1 VRILVTGGAGFVGS
15 HVVDEL
21 VSRGHEVFVHDDFST
36 CELTDE
42 GDSSLHCNP
51 QAQYNVW
58 SGGAPEAIVH
68 LALRHP
74 LERERAV
81 WKAAFEGFVV
91 EGVRF
96 LMDALN
102 TRSIKRFVFCGPG
115 RGAEGAEAS
124 MVHALSGLLSY
135 WHRPP
140 ALGVYCLWTPELT
153 GERRTTPIEEGEL
166 TSTVGAA
173 ARRLANLAD
182 GTEKHTRSSD
192 VFLEVGE

>member
-1 VRILVTGGAGFVGS
+1 MRVLVTGGAGFVGS

-21 VSRGHEVFVHDDFST
+21 VSRGHEVFVRDDFST
-36 CELTDE
+36 CDLSDE
-42 GDSSLHCNP
+42 GDSPLHANP
-51 QAQYNVW
+51 KAQYNVH
-58 SGGAPEAIVH
+58 SYYPPEAIVH

-81 WKAAFEGFVV
+81 WRAAFEGFIVD
-91 EGVRF
+91 GVR
-96 LMDALN
+96 LLLDALDG
-102 TRSIKRFVFCGPG
+102 RCLKRFVFCGPG
-115 RGAEGAEAS
+115 RGAEGAEAV

-153 GERRTTPIEEGEL
+153 GERRAIPVEAGEL
-166 TSTVGAA
+166 TSTVGVA